1 MKYLSI
7 LAVLGL
13 LVWFWR
19 ARTRG
24 SANEGALPV
33 VGQPAPAFDLRDT
46 RGVHHKLADCRGRWV
61 VLYFYP
67 KADTPGCTRQ
77 ACQFRDDWHSFQ
89 ALGVLLLGVSA
100 DTPAANAAFAQ
111 KFHLPFPL
119 LSDVGGAFARQYGAW
134 LNLGIAGFARR
145 YTYVIDPDGRI
156 AQVYTDV
163 SVSEHSS
170 EVLTDLQRLTGR

>member
-1 MKYLSI
+1 MKYLLI
-7 LAVLGL
+7 LVVLAL
-13 LVWFWR
+13 FVWLW
-19 ARTRG
+19 RTRAQG
-24 SANEGALPV
+24 GANDGALPV

-46 RGVHHKLADCRGRWV
+46 RGVHHKLADYRGRWV

-77 ACQFRDDWHSFQ
+77 ACKFRDDWQSFQ
-89 ALGVLLLGVSA
+89 EMGVVLVGISA
-100 DTPAANAAFAQ
+100 DAPAANAAFAQ

-119 LSDVGGAFARQYGAW
+119 LSDLGGAFARQYGAW
-134 LNLGIAGFARR
+134 MNLGVAGFPRR

-163 SVSEHSS
+163 SISEHSA
-170 EVLTDLQRLTGR
+170 EVLADLKRLTGR